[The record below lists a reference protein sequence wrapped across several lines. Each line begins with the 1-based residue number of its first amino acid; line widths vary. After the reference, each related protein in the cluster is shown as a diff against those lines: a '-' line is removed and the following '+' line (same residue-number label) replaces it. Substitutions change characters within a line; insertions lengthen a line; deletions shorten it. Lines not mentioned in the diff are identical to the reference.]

1 MKLSFPGPQEVAGS
15 EPGAYEELQGKS
27 AESQLKCAR
36 DLEMAPAVTIP
47 GVRVGHSS
55 SGEREQGLGS

>member
-1 MKLSFPGPQEVAGS
+1 MNPER
-15 EPGAYEELQGKS
+15 YEELQGKRVQ
-27 AESQLKCAR
+27 ESVTMRKGFG
-36 DLEMAPAVTIP
+36 MAPAVTIP